1 MNGTLSAGD
10 ILALS
15 RDRDGNAFDWSWIIG
30 LLVIGGLFGGFGGG
44 FGWGNRGTAG
54 AVDIDTRFLE
64 RDIFSTNQ
72 NVSNTACQTQRD
84 VLESRYTTQLGLSE
98 LGANMQNCCC
108 NTQKEI
114 LQNRYDNALQT
125 NTLQSQASTN
135 ALQAQMQLADCCCD
149 LKNAIHAEGEATRN
163 QMQQDK
169 IEQLREQVNTTNLAL
184 NNANLANQIITSLRP
199 TPIPAYITCS
209 PYSSAY
215 YGNGCNYGCGC
226 GNSSVL

>member
-54 AVDIDTRFLE
+54 EVDIDTRFLE

-84 VLESRYTTQLGLSE
+84 VLESRYTNQLGLSE

-125 NTLQSQASTN
+125 NTLQAQASTN
-135 ALQAQMQLADCCCD
+135 ALQAQMQLSECCCD

-184 NNANLANQIITSLRP
+184 NSANLANQIITSLRP
-199 TPIPAYITCS
+199 YPQPSYLVSS
-209 PYSSAY
+209 PYSSIY
-215 YGNGCNYGCGC
+215 NPYNGCGCGC